1 MQMKRSIRARKLQVK
16 LSPSVSPRGFT
27 PYVGWEGRIQEVV
40 RRYCCKIKLN
50 TVFKAGLRFE
60 LFLKHHFHISGDC
73 FVARQKLSSRNG
85 RFSLTF

>member
-40 RRYCCKIKLN
+40 RRHCFKIKLN
-50 TVFKAGLRFE
+50 TVFKAGLRLNYFCE
-60 LFLKHHFHISGDC
+60 TPF
-73 FVARQKLSSRNG
+73 
-85 RFSLTF
+85 